1 MQPQYSPMMTHYLSL
16 KQQHPD
22 VLLFYRMGDFY
33 ELFFDDAVLASRELE
48 LTLTSREGGGGDR
61 IPMAGVPH
69 HALDNYLAR
78 LIERGYRVAICEQM
92 EDPKLAKGLV
102 KREIVRFVTPGTLL
116 ESSLLSE
123 KQNNYLAAVSKG
135 PNGFGLA
142 YCDMSTG
149 EFRATQLT
157 DTQQLAGELARIQPA
172 ELLVPVN
179 PGVWQNM
186 AWGRTPGRL
195 KAAQLDP
202 SWDGVFPDDLNLT
215 PRPDYTFNLEKARSL
230 IAEHFRV
237 RSLEGFG
244 LMEFPLATMAA
255 GAMLGYVAET
265 QKAQLAL
272 FSTIQTY
279 RLAEYMLL
287 DPATRRNLELT
298 QTARDGAWKGS
309 LLSVLDHTQTAMG
322 GRKLR
327 QWLLH
332 PLLDSYAIAS
342 RHQAVQEL
350 VAAPALRMRL
360 GEYLGSIR
368 DLERL
373 TSRIAANTAN
383 ARDLIALRDSL
394 EALPGLIETVSGCQA
409 PALRALE
416 AMPSQIA
423 QLAIRI
429 RETLVDHPPISLT
442 EGGLVRDGYSSEL
455 DETRAL
461 LGDSKDWLAAFE
473 AQEKERTGIRSLKV
487 GYSKTF
493 GYFIEITHANRDL
506 VPEDYQR
513 KQTLVNAERYITPVL
528 KERESAI
535 LTAQE
540 RIGSMEYE
548 VFTALRA
555 AIQPWTAE
563 LQTIA
568 GHVAALDVF
577 VSFAEVAV
585 RQHFVCPAVDD
596 STVLEIE
603 GGRHPVIEQLL
614 PPGTFVPNDTRL
626 DTDASQL
633 IILTGPN
640 MAGKSTYMRQIAL
653 IVLMAQIGSFVPAR
667 RARVGLVDR
676 IFTRVGA
683 VDDLATG
690 QSTFMVEMNE
700 TANILNNASPRAL
713 ILLDEIGRGTSTFD
727 GISIAWSVS
736 EYLATQVQARTLFA
750 THYHEL
756 TELGRVLKGVR
767 NLHVSVKEWGDG
779 IVFLH
784 RIVEGPTDK
793 SYGIHVARLAGIPK
807 PVVERSKVILAGLES
822 MTLDQSDRPKIAAQK
837 PKPGELQQLALFS
850 GQPTQMERDPIRDE
864 LGAVDYNKLSPIDA
878 LKKLADFVERS
889 RRKK

>member
-69 HALDNYLAR
+69 HALDNYMGR
-78 LIERGYRVAICEQM
+78 LIERGYRAAICEQM

-123 KQNNYLAAVSKG
+123 KQNNYLAAIAKG
-135 PNGFGLA
+135 PAGYGLA

-149 EFRATQLT
+149 EFRATQLS
-157 DTQQLAGELARIQPA
+157 DAQQLAGELARIQPA

-179 PGVWQNM
+179 PAIWQNM

-195 KAAQLDP
+195 KAVQLDP
-202 SWDGVFPDDLNLT
+202 SWDGVFPEHLNLT
-215 PRPDYTFNLEKARSL
+215 PRPDYTFNHEKAKAL
-230 IAEHFRV
+230 IAEHFKV

-244 LMEFPLATMAA
+244 LPEFPLATMAA

-332 PLLDSYAIAS
+332 PLLDSYAIAA

-350 VAAPALRMRL
+350 VAMPGLRMRL
-360 GEYLGSIR
+360 GELLGSIR

-373 TSRIAANTAN
+373 TSRVAANTAN

-394 EALPGLIETVSGCQA
+394 EALPGLVETVQGCHA

-416 AMPSQIA
+416 GIPPEIA
-423 QLAIRI
+423 ELTARI
-429 RETLVDHPPISLT
+429 RLTLIDHPPISLT
-442 EGGLVRDGYSSEL
+442 EGGLVRDGFSPEL
-455 DETRAL
+455 DETRSL

-473 AQEKERTGIRSLKV
+473 ASEKERTGIKSLKV
-487 GYSKTF
+487 SYSKTF
-493 GYFIEITHANRDL
+493 GYFIEVTHANRDL
-506 VPEDYQR
+506 VPADYQR

-548 VFTALRA
+548 IFGALRA
-555 AIQPWTAE
+555 ALQPWTAE
-563 LQTIA
+563 LQAIA

-626 DTDASQL
+626 DTEASQL

-653 IVLMAQIGSFVPAR
+653 IVLMAQVGSFVPAR

-736 EYLATQVQARTLFA
+736 EYLATHVQARTLFA

-756 TELGRVLKGVR
+756 TALAASQPSVR
-767 NLHVSVKEWGDG
+767 NYKVLVEETADEV
-779 IVFLH
+779 IFL
-784 RIVEGPTDK
+784 RRVVPGGADR
-793 SYGIHVARLAGIPK
+793 SYGIEVARLAGLPA
-807 PVVERSKVILAGLES
+807 PVIDRARQVLTEIERRNRISLSLRQAA
-822 MTLDQSDRPKIAAQK
+822 LDEGATEIS
-837 PKPGELQQLALFS
+837 QLPLFS
-850 GQPTQMERDPIRDE
+850 TMRPT
-864 LGAVDYNKLSPIDA
+864 V
-878 LKKLADFVERS
+878 
-889 RRKK
+889 